1 MSKRHAKVFGFENW
15 KKCTGHGKRHQ
26 GVTTIH
32 NTDSVGAGIKVQA
45 SRHKHLDTSVVYDG
59 VTTQGKDNA
68 IRALL
73 GPQHNALQPGTYIFC
88 ALIATFL

>member
-1 MSKRHAKVFGFENW
+1 M
-15 KKCTGHGKRHQ
+15 CTSHGKRHM

-32 NTDSVGAGIKVQA
+32 NTDGVGAGIKVHA
-45 SRHKHLDTSVVYDG
+45 SRHKHLDTSVGYDVG
-59 VTTQGKDNA
+59 TTHRKDNA

-73 GPQHNALQPGTYIFC
+73 GPQQEALQPGTYIFR

>member
-15 KKCTGHGKRHQ
+15 KKCTGHGKRRQ

-32 NTDSVGAGIKVQA
+32 NTDGVGAGIKVSA
-45 SRHKHLDTSVVYDG
+45 SRHKHLDTSVGYDG
-59 VTTQGKDNA
+59 GTTHGKDNA

-73 GPQHNALQPGTYIFC
+73 GPQHDALQPGTYIFC
-88 ALIATFL
+88 ALIEMFL